1 MLFWDTIFLD
11 IIYPRKNV
19 IFLQS
24 PATCMK
30 KAQHWTSIFKVFF
43 LMFLAVAFIK
53 DNYFM
58 VYNVLQYIQ
67 YVALYLLLFD
77 AAAAPLFLGRW

>member
-1 MLFWDTIFLD
+1 MEFDSALSGSECNLTRRFLIRVEFDSALSNQSGNIFYIYFLKRFLF
-11 IIYPRKNV
+11 
-19 IFLQS
+19 
-24 PATCMK
+24 
-30 KAQHWTSIFKVFF
+30 
-43 LMFLAVAFIK
+43 VAFIK

-77 AAAAPLFLGRW
+77 AAAASLLGSW

>member
-1 MLFWDTIFLD
+1 M
-11 IIYPRKNV
+11 Y
-19 IFLQS
+19 
-24 PATCMK
+24 
-30 KAQHWTSIFKVFF
+30 
-43 LMFLAVAFIK
+43 LAVAFIK

-58 VYNVLQYIQ
+58 VYNGLQYIQ

>member
-1 MLFWDTIFLD
+1 
-11 IIYPRKNV
+11 
-19 IFLQS
+19 
-24 PATCMK
+24 
-30 KAQHWTSIFKVFF
+30 
-43 LMFLAVAFIK
+43 MFLFVAFIK

-77 AAAAPLFLGRW
+77 AAAASLLGSW